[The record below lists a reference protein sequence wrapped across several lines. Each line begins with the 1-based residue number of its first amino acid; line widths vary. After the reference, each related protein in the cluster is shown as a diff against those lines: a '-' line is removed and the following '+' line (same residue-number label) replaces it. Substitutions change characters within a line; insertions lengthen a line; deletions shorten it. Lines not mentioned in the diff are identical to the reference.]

1 MKQKR
6 SIFIDYGGEGENEL
20 KNADSMNQLMTK
32 AVISEIE
39 LEKF

>member
-6 SIFIDYGGEGENEL
+6 SIFIDYGGEKNEL